1 MHKKK
6 KEETACNAM
15 GMGGEGSFDFFF
27 QLDKLVCER

>member
-27 QLDKLVCER
+27 PAG